1 MENEIKSFERT
12 IKCLDQTISLLFFV
26 TCILSFMW
34 FLVLVININNT
45 TKKIEDL
52 QESVNKQRQEVASL
66 RIFISEL
73 EDSDGE

>member
-12 IKCLDQTISLLFFV
+12 IKSLEQTISFLFFV

>member
-12 IKCLDQTISLLFFV
+12 IKSLEQTISLLFFV

-34 FLVLVININNT
+34 FLVLVINLNNT